1 MTYEQII
8 KEVKTILKKADTSK
22 FDERLVYQFTITG
35 EGEGK
40 FYVEINDGKI
50 NVEPYD
56 YNDCDA
62 EFVTNSDTLIKILKG
77 KQDAV
82 MAFTL
87 GKLKVNKSVEKALK
101 LKDLFPDK

>member
-8 KEVKTILKKADTSK
+8 KEVKTILKKANAAK
-22 FDERLVYQFTITG
+22 FTERLVYQFTITG

-40 FYVEINDGKI
+40 FYVEIDDGKI
-50 NVEPYD
+50 NVQPYD

-62 EFVTNSDTLIKILKG
+62 EFITSADTLVKILKG
-77 KQDAV
+77 KQDPV

-101 LKDLFPDK
+101 LKDLFPEK